1 MTEQNSNDATKNKVE
16 KPNLITDMAAAQ
28 ETRFVEYKDENG
40 DKKTREIKVMEP
52 DIGPTAAIL
61 DLLNV
66 GDDTADFSEVFDR
79 VMNDVITEPRMSYG
93 QMEKDLPDEY
103 KKKTIDKKNKRGE
116 DIKLHLVFPG
126 FRKAIQI
133 FMMINRPSGASN
145 ITGTLKEINAEI
157 FRTADKQVVKEGYW
171 NAGGYA
177 YGLGMFAIGEAQD
190 FLENALT
197 YNGNLDAMIKG
208 LTFLQSS
215 QLK

>member
-1 MTEQNSNDATKNKVE
+1 MTEQNSNGATKNKAE

-28 ETRFVEYKDENG
+28 ETRFVDYKDENG

-66 GDDTADFSEVFDR
+66 GDDTADFGEVFDR

-103 KKKTIDKKNKRGE
+103 KKKTVNKKNKRGE

-133 FMMINRPSGASN
+133 FMMIDRPSGASN
-145 ITGTLKEINAEI
+145 ITGTLKEIDAEI
-157 FRTADKQVVKEGYW
+157 FRTADKQVVKEEYW

-190 FLENALT
+190 FLASALT
-197 YNGNLDAMIKG
+197 YNGNLDALVKG
-208 LTFLQSS
+208 LTFLKSS